1 MSHLA
6 EKVACA
12 VPVAGQRKLA
22 FNAWESKSWLSAV
35 ARLTLG
41 QRAEF
46 SSRRLAGI
54 DLRGLPV
61 SKLKTHAGFA
71 VMAAMALLAG
81 GAAQAA
87 VTVPVTMMDGLPV
100 VQVKLGSIKADFL
113 LDTGGAVAITVPPPL
128 IVPSAGVTQL
138 SEKTKTTDASG
149 AVHEVNRIKVQDAYI
164 GEARVGE
171 LDGLVNYSWG
181 LSLDKSEPAPDVTKK
196 GIVGLKAFERKGVI
210 FDLGRGKLMVLEPN
224 EVPEM
229 PGKWSSA
236 PLKVD
241 RRGAVV
247 TMSLNGKDAELV
259 LDSAATMTVMK
270 RGAAALTGQNNVCKG
285 KPADAGVCGPTT
297 FRRVGLGDGT
307 LKRMEFLVVTMGPL
321 PFDGMLGIDF
331 FKSNV
336 VYLDFAK
343 GRMHFMPL

>member
-1 MSHLA
+1 MRGWL
-6 EKVACA
+6 V
-12 VPVAGQRKLA
+12 RKL
-22 FNAWESKSWLSAV
+22 NTCLGISA
-35 ARLTLG
+35 
-41 QRAEF
+41 
-46 SSRRLAGI
+46 
-54 DLRGLPV
+54 
-61 SKLKTHAGFA
+61 
-71 VMAAMALLAG
+71 MAAVALLAAA
-81 GAAQAA
+81 AAQAA
-87 VTVPVTMMDGLPV
+87 VTVPVAMMDGLPV

-113 LDTGGAVAITVPPPL
+113 LDTGGAVAITVPQPL

-138 SEKTKTTDASG
+138 PETTKTTDASG
-149 AVHEVNRIKVQDAYI
+149 AVHEVNRIKVKDAYI
-164 GEARVGE
+164 GDARVGE

-181 LSLDKSEPAPDVTKK
+181 LTLDKSAPEPDVIKK
-196 GIVGLKAFERKGVI
+196 GIVGLKAFERKGVV
-210 FDLGRGKLMVLEPN
+210 FDLGRGKLIVLEPN

-270 RGAAALTGQNNVCKG
+270 RGAAALIGPNNVCKG

-297 FRRVGLGDGT
+297 FRGAGLGDGT
-307 LKRMEFLVVTMGPL
+307 LKRVDFMVVTMGPL

-331 FKSNV
+331 FKSHV

-343 GRMHFMPL
+343 GRLHYRPL